1 MGTFSLRHFSQ
12 GRSRVTA
19 ASDRHRRLAGLAPS
33 GAETVYM
40 CPFLVDLLDQM
51 VCL

>member
-19 ASDRHRRLAGLAPS
+19 ASDRHRRLAGLDPP

-40 CPFLVDLLDQM
+40 CPFLFDPLDQA
-51 VCL
+51 VRL